1 MIKYKT
7 FLLHGYGT
15 HVLKVLES
23 REDIDKVHTKI
34 LIHCSN
40 INTDFPLTSNRVKLE
55 K

>member
-15 HVLKVLES
+15 RFKTVEKY
-23 REDIDKVHTKI
+23 REDIEKVLAKI
-34 LIHCSN
+34 LLHCSN
-40 INTDFPLTSNRVKLE
+40 INTDSPLTSNRVKLE